1 MTISS
6 ILYGMLG
13 QTKRAGLATL
23 VVWGGLTLPL
33 PGWAQTASPSAAA
46 KALTAPQVKGENH
59 RRNPLQ
65 TVLTQLQGQGRDG
78 DVLFHRLRRVPG
90 QDAGA
95 ADYEGWN
102 SKPFELVVISTDAR
116 VQDLMDYECFITRTA
131 IFGVGQRSLDW
142 WRAVRRRAV
151 E

>member
-46 KALTAPQVKGENH
+46 KALTAPQVERKTIDGTLFKLSSLNCKG
-59 RRNPLQ
+59 
-65 TVLTQLQGQGRDG
+65 
-78 DVLFHRLRRVPG
+78 
-90 QDAGA
+90 
-95 ADYEGWN
+95 
-102 SKPFELVVISTDAR
+102 KVVMVMFWST
-116 VQDLMDYECFITRTA
+116 
-131 IFGVGQRSLDW
+131 G
-142 WRAVRRRAV
+142 RAVCRDKMPELRTTKAGTASHSNWW
-151 E
+151 